1 MKILFITDNFPP
13 EVNAP
18 ATRTYEH
25 CKEWIKKGVEVTV
38 ITCVPNFPHGKVY
51 DGYKNRLYQK
61 ESIDGIEVVR
71 VWSYMNSN
79 IGFIKRVLD
88 YSSFALSSFIA
99 GLFQKPDII
108 VATSPQ
114 FFTTWSAYAL
124 SKLKRK
130 PWVFEL
136 RDIWPESIQS
146 VGAMKHKKTLN
157 FLEKIEL
164 GLYRDSDKVIA
175 VTNAFKSNL
184 ISRGI
189 DANKISVVTNG
200 ANIELFSIKDKNQKL
215 IEELKLEDKF
225 IVGYIGTHGMSHSL
239 DFIVKSISKIDDNS
253 IHFLFI
259 GNGAMKDIIINLAN
273 ELNIKNITFLDPISK
288 KEVPKYLSIV
298 DVSLAPL
305 KKSDTFKSVIPSKI
319 FEASAM
325 RKPTLL
331 GVEGEAK
338 KIIEKYG
345 AGVCFEPENEQDFI
359 DKIYKLKN
367 NRLLYSTC
375 QEGCSKLALD
385 FDRKRLANK
394 MLEIL
399 QDIVTKKEVLVP
411 LKRKAV

>member
-51 DGYKNRLYQK
+51 NGYKNRLYQK
-61 ESIDGIEVVR
+61 ENIDGIEVIR

-108 VATSPQ
+108 IATSPQ

-124 SKLKRK
+124 SKLKGK

-146 VGAMKHKKTLN
+146 VGAMKHEKTLN

-189 DANKISVVTNG
+189 DANKISIITNG

-225 IVGYIGTHGMSHSL
+225 IIGYIGTHGMSHSL